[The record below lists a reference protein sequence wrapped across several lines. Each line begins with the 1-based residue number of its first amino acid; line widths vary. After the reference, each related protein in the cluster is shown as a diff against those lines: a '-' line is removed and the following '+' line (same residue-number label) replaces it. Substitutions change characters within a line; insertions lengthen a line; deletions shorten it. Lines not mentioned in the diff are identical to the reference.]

1 VQGATLKESAVA
13 DRTIAVTDRGVR
25 ALPRLGGNGSRCMFA
40 CAPTA
45 AHQPAYFH
53 RAEDSRQFE
62 GSLMNIITW
71 LAIGGLV
78 GWLVSVAM
86 RIDAQEKIFLNVAVG
101 SAGAVF
107 SGWFLSPLLDVSS
120 SQGNLS
126 VGGVIGS
133 LLGAVI
139 LLAAVTLIR
148 GGIVR

>member
-1 VQGATLKESAVA
+1 
-13 DRTIAVTDRGVR
+13 
-25 ALPRLGGNGSRCMFA
+25 MFA
-40 CAPTA
+40 CAPTS

-71 LAIGGLV
+71 LVIGGLV

-101 SAGAVF
+101 SVGAVF

-120 SQGNLS
+120 SLGNFS
-126 VGGVIGS
+126 VAGVIGS
-133 LLGAVI
+133 LLGAVV